1 MGIFDIIKKSKKAK
15 FITNTFDEVR
25 NDFALQLKIEIENE
39 IEIKIKSS

>member
-1 MGIFDIIKKSKKAK
+1 MGIFDIIRKSKNAK

-25 NDFALQLKIEIENE
+25 NDFALQLKIENE